1 MEVKPPLLLLL
12 LLLLFVTQPYFSPRD
27 GHTTNELQTLLHFT
41 IVFKLQFSNES
52 KHPVLYL
59 LIHRYCQQIIRHT
72 STDQDINPKIL
83 A

>member
-1 MEVKPPLLLLL
+1 MEVKPPLL
-12 LLLLFVTQPYFSPRD
+12 FIVIQPYFSTRD
-27 GHTTNELQTLLHFT
+27 GYTTNKLQTLLHFP

-59 LIHRYCQQIIRHT
+59 LMHRYYQQIIGHT